1 VPACVANCP
10 NGGLTYEDIPDH
22 DGGAA

>member
-10 NGGLTYEDIPDH
+10 NGALTYEDVDH
-22 DGGAA
+22 DGGVA